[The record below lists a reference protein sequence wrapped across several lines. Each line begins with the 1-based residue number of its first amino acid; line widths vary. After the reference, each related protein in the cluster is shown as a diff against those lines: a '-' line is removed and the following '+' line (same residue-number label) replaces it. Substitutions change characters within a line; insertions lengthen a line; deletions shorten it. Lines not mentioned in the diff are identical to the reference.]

1 MFLPA
6 KAPCWNFPKR
16 GGNGASQ
23 RSTYPKGYYFY
34 SPQSSTVIKS
44 KMVATTIRTRTRFRP
59 LKIRLHCRLHH
70 LIASHFPYVFL
81 SLAKSSYIPSVSLHF
96 ISSFIIS
103 SHLIASR
110 HILSKLFTSRLIKPN
125 VQVLHV
131 RSSQLQI
138 LLRKRK
144 YLKGKR
150 STSLWTDTEVSLSLS
165 HFLPSK
171 SVHRQDTDLEL
182 SSTAGSAWAEWD

>member
-6 KAPCWNFPKR
+6 KAPCWNFPNR
-16 GGNGASQ
+16 GGNGTSQ
-23 RSTYPKGYYFY
+23 REHLPQGLLFLL
-34 SPQSSTVIKS
+34 SPIFHCHRIKDGDHNNTNTNKVS
-44 KMVATTIRTRTRFRP
+44 PTQIRP
-59 LKIRLHCRLHH
+59 HCRLHH

-103 SHLIASR
+103 SHLIVSR

-131 RSSQLQI
+131 RLSQLLM

-144 YLKGKR
+144 Y
-150 STSLWTDTEVSLSLS
+150 
-165 HFLPSK
+165 
-171 SVHRQDTDLEL
+171 
-182 SSTAGSAWAEWD
+182 